1 MSILI
6 TSLLISLVAATWVWA
21 MGRRDPAGRPWLTGL
36 CLALLVILPLL
47 TLLPKW
53 NIEVASVTST
63 ATSISQKTSWQWLLW
78 IWAAGAGLMLARVAW
93 GRWVLRQWLKEASS
107 IDDKRWQDCMAECG
121 RMLHLKKLP
130 ELRVKTGLLSPV
142 VAGLIHPI
150 ILMPPG
156 AEQWA
161 NATRKMALLHELGH
175 VQRRDLWLKLAADIS
190 CALHWYN
197 PLVRWMR
204 AKLSSQCE
212 YACDARVIAAGADK
226 RDYIHALCDVVEMSI
241 DQSRPHPHGLAA
253 MADHAPLKT
262 RVDRLLIA
270 RGGRH
275 PWLAI
280 LAAALT
286 VTTALGLT
294 LIRPTATTADGELPV
309 MPTTM
314 DEVEL
319 RHTANPFPGN

>member
-1 MSILI
+1 MSVLI
-6 TSLLISLVAATWVWA
+6 TSLLISLVAAMWVWG

-36 CLALLVILPLL
+36 CLALLVVLPLL

-53 NIEVASVTST
+53 NVEVMSVTST
-63 ATSISQKTSWQWLLW
+63 ATPVSQGGSWQWLIW
-78 IWAAGAGLMLARVAW
+78 IWAFGAGLMLVRVAR
-93 GRWVLRQWLKEASS
+93 GRWELQQWLKEAST
-107 IDDKRWQDCMAECG
+107 IEDKNWEDCMVECA
-121 RMLHLKKLP
+121 RMLDLKKLP
-130 ELRVKTGLLSPV
+130 ELRVKNGLLSPV
-142 VAGLIHPI
+142 VAGLIHPV

-156 AEQWA
+156 ATQWA
-161 NATRKMALLHELGH
+161 DATRKMALLHELGH

-204 AKLSSQCE
+204 SKLSSQCE
-212 YACDARVIAAGADK
+212 YACDARVIAAGANK
-226 RDYIHALCDVVEMSI
+226 RDYIHALCDVVEMSMNE
-241 DQSRPHPHGLAA
+241 SRPTGLAA
-253 MADHAPLKT
+253 MADHAPLRT
-262 RVDRLLIA
+262 RVDRLLA
-270 RGGRH
+270 VRGVAH

-286 VTTALGLT
+286 LTTALGLT
-294 LIRPTATTADGELPV
+294 LIRPTLKSPKGELPDS
-309 MPTTM
+309 PITM